1 MIYVRHTGNFNK
13 ATTATITNIQY
24 NTTALPIF
32 PASAD
37 SAVTYAANADVLE
50 KNETL
55 LSFFSYYLLI
65 PPLTA
70 QSQSYVLQMSLIH
83 TA

>member
-1 MIYVRHTGNFNK
+1 MMMIYVRHTGNFNK

-24 NTTALPIF
+24 NTTTLPIF

-37 SAVTYAANADVLE
+37 SAVTYAANA
-50 KNETL
+50 
-55 LSFFSYYLLI
+55 YYLLI